1 MSDVTPAPDADAGTD
16 AEPRPPLD
24 LARIREAH
32 LARGQ
37 VLAREDPHAKIQV
50 RARVRTLDNL
60 RKEARVG
67 PWSFIADEAPNLGGD
82 GSAPTPLAYFVAS
95 IGFCLLTQFTRACA
109 LEDVAIDGIDME
121 IRASF
126 PLESKYGIGTA
137 SAAAD
142 RIVYRVDVRGDV
154 DPERLRRAF
163 DWAESVCH
171 VVQTLLHPVGLET
184 ELTVNGESIA
194 TT

>member
-1 MSDVTPAPDADAGTD
+1 MTHGTD
-16 AEPRPPLD
+16 EAPAGAGEPDRNLN
-24 LARIREAH
+24 LAQIRDAH
-32 LARGQ
+32 LARGR
-37 VLAREDPHAKIQV
+37 VLAVEDPHAKIQV

-67 PWSFIADEAPNLGGD
+67 PWTFLADEAPNLGGD

-95 IGFCLLTQFTRACA
+95 IGFCLLTQLTRACA
-109 LEDVAIDGIDME
+109 LEDLPVDDIDME

-126 PLESKYGIGTA
+126 PLESKYGLGTA

-142 RIVYRVDVRGDV
+142 SIAYRVAVHGSGI
-154 DPERLRRAF
+154 DPARLRQAF

-171 VVQTLLHPVGLET
+171 VVQTLLAPVAVTASLE
-184 ELTVNGESIA
+184 LNGTDIRSA
-194 TT
+194 

>member
-1 MSDVTPAPDADAGTD
+1 MTTD
-16 AEPRPPLD
+16 ESQGEGQGLD
-24 LARIREAH
+24 LAKIREAH
-32 LARGQ
+32 LARGR
-37 VLAREDPHAKIQV
+37 VLAKEDPHAKIQV

-95 IGFCLLTQFTRACA
+95 IGFCLLTQLTRACA
-109 LEDVAIDGIDME
+109 LEDLTIDGIDME

-126 PLESKYGIGTA
+126 PLESKYGLGAA

-154 DPERLRRAF
+154 DPEALRRAF

-184 ELTVNGESIA
+184 ELVLNGTEITSG
-194 TT
+194 